1 VSAPATPSTSSTHA
15 APAHAATAHTP
26 GAATRAARLRASLR
40 RLRTLVVRETRATLR
55 DPFTM
60 ITLVAVPLVAL
71 LAFGFVLSTEV
82 RGLRLGVVDAS
93 ASAASRR
100 LVADLAAS
108 GAFAVQPFA
117 SRAEAERAL
126 VAGELGAVLVLP
138 IDLERAFQGD
148 ARAQGPPTVQVLY
161 DGAETILAG
170 NAEAFLRGLVAASGA
185 RLASR
190 VLDGTGTQ
198 RAVPPAA
205 ARGSGASANGS
216 GGVSVRLRAL
226 FNPRLDGVPFMVAG
240 TFGFVLSFLTVL
252 ITAVAIVNE
261 RLSGTF
267 DQLQLTPATHLE
279 ILLGKLLP
287 LGAVFALDVVL
298 MVLVAGFVLGVW
310 PAGSLVLFLAVSTF
324 YVATTLSLGLIFSA
338 TSATA
343 AEAVQKTVLF
353 SVPLVQLSGFAFPI
367 RNMPEPVQWLAELFP
382 ATHYIRFTRG
392 LYLRGEGVLELWDEL
407 LVLALFGVVLVRVA
421 LRTLERRT

>member
-1 VSAPATPSTSSTHA
+1 VSAA
-15 APAHAATAHTP
+15 ALATAP
-26 GAATRAARLRASLR
+26 RAGRAARTRASLR
-40 RLRTLVVRETRATLR
+40 RLRTLVVREARATLR

-82 RGLRLGVVDAS
+82 RGLRIGVVDAS
-93 ASAASRR
+93 ESPASRR
-100 LVADLAAS
+100 LVADLAAGS
-108 GAFAVQPFA
+108 QFAPIPFA
-117 SRAEAERAL
+117 SRAAAEQAL

-138 IDLERAFQGD
+138 PELARSFDSS
-148 ARAQGPPTVQVLY
+148 ARAVAPPTVQVLY
-161 DGAETILAG
+161 DGAETVLAG
-170 NAEAFLRGLVAASGA
+170 NAEAFLRALVGQSGA

-190 VLDGTGTQ
+190 VLDGTGEVRERTAPG
-198 RAVPPAA
+198 AVGP
-205 ARGSGASANGS
+205 GAVA
-216 GGVSVRLRAL
+216 VTVHAL
-226 FNPRLDGVPFMVAG
+226 FNPRLEGVPFMVAG

-267 DQLQLTPATHLE
+267 DQLQLTPATNLE

-287 LGAVFALDVVL
+287 LGAVFSLDVAL

-310 PAGSLVLFLAVSTF
+310 PAGSVLLFFAVSTF

-367 RNMPEPVQWLAELFP
+367 RNMPTPVQWLTEVFP

-392 LYLRGEGVLELWDEL
+392 LYLRGEGVLELWPEL
-407 LVLALFGVVLVRVA
+407 LVLAAFGGVLVTLA

>member
-1 VSAPATPSTSSTHA
+1 MSAPATPATSSTHA
-15 APAHAATAHTP
+15 VLARPASALAP
-26 GAATRAARLRASLR
+26 GAGTRAARLRASLR
-40 RLRTLVVRETRATLR
+40 RLRTLAQRETRATLR

-100 LVADLAAS
+100 LLADLAAS
-108 GAFAVQPFA
+108 GAFTVRPFA

-126 VAGELGAVLVLP
+126 VAGELGALLVIP
-138 IDLERAFQGD
+138 TDLERAFQGED
-148 ARAQGPPTVQVLY
+148 RAQGPPTVQVLY

-190 VLDGTGTQ
+190 ALDGA
-198 RAVPPAA
+198 RAPRAAPPAA
-205 ARGSGASANGS
+205 APGAGASAGP

-310 PAGSLVLFLAVSTF
+310 PAGSLVLFLVVSTF

>member
-1 VSAPATPSTSSTHA
+1 MSATA
-15 APAHAATAHTP
+15 APRSEATRVP
-26 GAATRAARLRASLR
+26 GRAARTRASLR

-60 ITLVAVPLVAL
+60 ITLVTVPLVAL
-71 LAFGFVLSTEV
+71 LAFSFVLSTEV

-93 ASAASRR
+93 GGEVSRR
-100 LVADLAAS
+100 LVADLTA
-108 GAFAVQPFA
+108 GDWFAPIPFA
-117 SRAEAERAL
+117 SIEAAGQAL
-126 VAGELGAVLVLP
+126 VAGELGAVLALP
-138 IDLERAFQGD
+138 PELERAFDGS
-148 ARAQGPPTVQVLY
+148 ARTVSPPTVQVVY
-161 DGAETILAG
+161 DGAETVLAG
-170 NAEAFLRGLVAASGA
+170 NAEAFLRGIVARSGA

-190 VLDGTGTQ
+190 ELDGTGAT
-198 RAVPPAA
+198 RGPPAA
-205 ARGSGASANGS
+205 TGQT
-216 GGVSVRLRAL
+216 GVAVTTHAL
-226 FNPRLDGVPFMVAG
+226 FNPRLEGVPFMVAG

-267 DQLQLTPATHLE
+267 DQLQLTPATNLE

-287 LGAVFALDVVL
+287 LGAVFSLDVAL
-298 MVLVAGFVLGVW
+298 MVLVAGLVLGVW
-310 PAGSLVLFLAVSTF
+310 PAGSVLLFFTVSTF

-367 RNMPEPVQWLAELFP
+367 RNMPAPVQWVAEAFP

-392 LYLRGEGVLELWDEL
+392 VYLRGEGVGALWPEL
-407 LVLALFGVVLVRVA
+407 LVLAAFGAVLVGVA
-421 LRTLERRT
+421 LRTLERRS

>member
-1 VSAPATPSTSSTHA
+1 MSAELVAA
-15 APAHAATAHTP
+15 APARTGR
-26 GAATRAARLRASLR
+26 GARTRASLR
-40 RLRTLVVRETRATLR
+40 RLRTLVVREARATLR
-55 DPFTM
+55 DAFTM
-60 ITLVAVPLVAL
+60 TTLVAVPLVAL

-93 ASAASRR
+93 ASAEGRR
-100 LVADLAAS
+100 IVADLAA
-108 GAFAVQPFA
+108 GGHFEPVPYA
-117 SRAEAERAL
+117 SRAAAERAL
-126 VAGELGAVLVLP
+126 VAGEIGALLVLP
-138 IDLERAFQGD
+138 PGLARSFRDGDRALD
-148 ARAQGPPTVQVLY
+148 PPVVQVLY
-161 DGAETILAG
+161 DGAETVLAG
-170 NAEAFLRGLVAASGA
+170 NAEAFLRGLVAQSGA

-190 VLDGTGTQ
+190 ALDAAGEARPLAPPGAAGPGT
-198 RAVPPAA
+198 
-205 ARGSGASANGS
+205 
-216 GGVSVRLRAL
+216 VSVVTSAL
-226 FNPRLDGVPFMVAG
+226 FNPRLEGVPFMVAG

-267 DQLQLTPATHLE
+267 DQLQLTPATNLE

-287 LGAVFALDVVL
+287 LGAVFSLDVVL
-298 MVLVAGFVLGVW
+298 MVLVAGLVLGVW
-310 PAGSLVLFLAVSTF
+310 PAGSLVLFFTVSTF

-367 RNMPEPVQWLAELFP
+367 RNMPQPVQWVAELFP

-392 LYLRGEGVLELWDEL
+392 VYLRGEGLADLWSTL
-407 LVLALFGVVLVRVA
+407 LVLALFGVVLVVVA

>member
-1 VSAPATPSTSSTHA
+1 
-15 APAHAATAHTP
+15 
-26 GAATRAARLRASLR
+26 LRASLR
-40 RLRTLVVRETRATLR
+40 RLRTLVVREARATLR
-55 DPFTM
+55 DTFTM
-60 ITLVAVPLVAL
+60 VTLVTVPLVAL

-82 RGLRLGVVDAS
+82 RGLRIGIVDAS
-93 ASAASRR
+93 DSLESRR
-100 LVADLAAS
+100 LVADLSA
-108 GAFAVQPFA
+108 GGQFVPIPFA
-117 SRAEAERAL
+117 TRETAERAL

-138 IDLERAFQGD
+138 AEL
-148 ARAQGPPTVQVLY
+148 ARTFRGADRGVDPPVVQVLY

-170 NAEAFLRGLVAASGA
+170 NAEAFLRGLVGQSGA
-185 RLASR
+185 RLDSR
-190 VLDGTGTQ
+190 VLDGTGER
-198 RAVPPAA
+198 RARDGPGPVGP
-205 ARGSGASANGS
+205 GSVTVAT
-216 GGVSVRLRAL
+216 RAL

-267 DQLQLTPATHLE
+267 DQLQLTPATNLE

-287 LGAVFALDVVL
+287 LGAVFSLDVVL

-310 PAGSLVLFLAVSTF
+310 PAGSYLLFFAVSTF

-367 RNMPEPVQWLAELFP
+367 RNMPTPVQWLAEVFP

-392 LYLRGEGVLELWDEL
+392 LYLRGEGVLALWPEL
-407 LVLALFGVVLVRVA
+407 LVLSAFGLVLVAVA

>member
-1 VSAPATPSTSSTHA
+1 MTSAVRAEAAARPAPR
-15 APAHAATAHTP
+15 PR
-26 GAATRAARLRASLR
+26 GARLRASLR
-40 RLRTLVVRETRATLR
+40 RLRTLVVREARATLR
-55 DPFTM
+55 DAFTM
-60 ITLVAVPLVAL
+60 TTLVAVPIVAL

-93 ASAASRR
+93 ASAEGRR
-100 LVADLAAS
+100 LVADLAA
-108 GAFAVQPFA
+108 GGHFEPIPYA
-117 SRAEAERAL
+117 SRADAERAL
-126 VAGELGAVLVLP
+126 VAGEVGALLVLP
-138 IDLERAFQGD
+138 PGLARSFRDGD
-148 ARAQGPPTVQVLY
+148 AALDPPVVQVIY

-170 NAEAFLRGLVAASGA
+170 NAEAFLRGLVAQSGA

-190 VLDGTGTQ
+190 ALDAAGDP
-198 RAVPPAA
+198 RRLAPPGAA
-205 ARGSGASANGS
+205 GPGSAGPGS
-216 GGVSVRLRAL
+216 VSVVSSAL
-226 FNPRLDGVPFMVAG
+226 FNPRLEGVPFMVAG

-267 DQLQLTPATHLE
+267 DQLQLTPATNLE

-287 LGAVFALDVVL
+287 LGAVFSLDVVL
-298 MVLVAGFVLGVW
+298 MVLVAGLVLGVW
-310 PAGSLVLFLAVSTF
+310 PAGSLLLFFAVSTF

-367 RNMPEPVQWLAELFP
+367 RNMPQPVQWLAELFP

-392 LYLRGEGVLELWDEL
+392 VYLRGEGVAELWPT
-407 LVLALFGVVLVRVA
+407 LVILALFGVALVVVA